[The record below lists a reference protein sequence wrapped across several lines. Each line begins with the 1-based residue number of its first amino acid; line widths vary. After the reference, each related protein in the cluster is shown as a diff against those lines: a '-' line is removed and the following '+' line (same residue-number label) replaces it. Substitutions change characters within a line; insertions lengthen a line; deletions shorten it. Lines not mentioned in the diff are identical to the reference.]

1 MKRLRVPSSLFY
13 VSHVSVRFA
22 AFAAALV
29 VAAAGCSKTTTTP
42 VPRTDRSPASTAAH
56 VDTYTTSF
64 PSSEKVLSDGGRWI
78 SGKTVGVDWGY
89 VSTTPGYAIGTA
101 GPKHF
106 ADSVALLKGNWGPN
120 QTAEAVVRKVSV
132 HGWPEVSLRL
142 RSSLSEH
149 NCTGYEISDS
159 LRDRDP
165 YLIIVRWNGPVA
177 DFTYL
182 LNIKGEKYR
191 VVTGDVMKATIV
203 GNLITAYKNGVEIGQ
218 AKDNTYPNG
227 LPGFGFNEGR
237 NGEYGITRFS
247 VAATKASGT
256 AAPLGGQ
263 TSGH

>member
-1 MKRLRVPSSLFY
+1 MKRLRTPNSVFSVYHVP
-13 VSHVSVRFA
+13 VRLVA
-22 AFAAALV
+22 LAAALV

-42 VPRTDRSPASTAAH
+42 APKTDISPAPTAAH

-78 SGKTVGVDWGY
+78 SGKTIGVDWGY
-89 VSTTPGYAIGTA
+89 VSTTPGYATGTA

-132 HGWPEVSLRL
+132 YGWPEVSLRL
-142 RSSLSEH
+142 RSSLSEDH
-149 NCTGYEISDS
+149 CTGYEISDS
-159 LRDRDP
+159 LRDKDP
-165 YLIIVRWNGPVA
+165 YLIIVRWNGPLA

-191 VVTGDVMKATIV
+191 VATGDVMKTTIV

-218 AKDNTYPNG
+218 AKDNTYLNG

-237 NGEYGITRFS
+237 NGDYGITRFS
-247 VAATKASGT
+247 VAATNASGT
-256 AAPLGGQ
+256 AASLAGE
-263 TSGH
+263 TSGQ

>member
-1 MKRLRVPSSLFY
+1 MTRLRTPNRVFS
-13 VSHVSVRFA
+13 VSHLPVRFV
-22 AFAAALV
+22 AFAAVLV
-29 VAAAGCSKTTTTP
+29 VVAAGCSKTTTTP
-42 VPRTDRSPASTAAH
+42 APRTNISPATTAAH
-56 VDTYTTSF
+56 VDSYTTSF
-64 PSSEKVLSDGGRWI
+64 PSSEKVLSDGDRWL
-78 SGKTVGVDWGY
+78 SGQTTGVDWGY

-159 LRDRDP
+159 LRDEKP

-177 DFTYL
+177 NFTYL
-182 LNIKGEKYR
+182 LNIEGEKYR
-191 VVTGDVMKATIV
+191 VATGDVMKATIV

-218 AKDNTYPNG
+218 AKDDTYVNG
-227 LPGFGFNEGR
+227 LPGFGFNEGK

-247 VAATKASGT
+247 VAATNASGT
-256 AAPLGGQ
+256 AAPLAGQ
-263 TSGH
+263 TSGQ

>member
-1 MKRLRVPSSLFY
+1 MKRLRTPNSVFS
-13 VSHVSVRFA
+13 VSHPPIRFI
-22 AFAAALV
+22 AFAAALIFV
-29 VAAAGCSKTTTTP
+29 AAGCSKTTAAP
-42 VPRTDRSPASTAAH
+42 ALRTDIKPASTAAP
-56 VDTYTTSF
+56 VGTYTTSF

-78 SGKTVGVDWGY
+78 SGQTVGVDWGY
-89 VSTTPGYAIGTA
+89 VSTTPGYATGTA
-101 GPKHF
+101 GPKRF
-106 ADSVALLKGNWGPN
+106 ADSVALLQGNWGPN

-132 HGWPEVSLRL
+132 DGWPEVSLRL

-159 LRDRDP
+159 LRDQDP

-218 AKDNTYPNG
+218 AKDDTYPNG

-237 NGEYGITRFS
+237 NGDYGITRFS
-247 VAATKASGT
+247 AASGT
-256 AAPLGGQ
+256 AVPLAGQ
-263 TSGH
+263 TSSQ

>member
-1 MKRLRVPSSLFY
+1 MTRLRTPNRVFS
-13 VSHVSVRFA
+13 VSHLPVRFV
-22 AFAAALV
+22 AFAAVLV
-29 VAAAGCSKTTTTP
+29 VVAAGCSKTTTTP
-42 VPRTDRSPASTAAH
+42 APRTDISPASTAAH
-56 VDTYTTSF
+56 VDSYTTSF
-64 PSSEKVLSDGGRWI
+64 PSSEKVLSDGDRWL
-78 SGKTVGVDWGY
+78 SGQTTGVDWGY

-159 LRDRDP
+159 LRDEKP

-182 LNIKGEKYR
+182 LNIEGEKYR
-191 VVTGDVMKATIV
+191 VATGDVMKATIV

-218 AKDNTYPNG
+218 AKDDTYVNG
-227 LPGFGFNEGR
+227 LPGFGFNEGK

-247 VAATKASGT
+247 VAATNASGT
-256 AAPLGGQ
+256 AAPLAGQ
-263 TSGH
+263 TSGQ

>member
-1 MKRLRVPSSLFY
+1 MKRLRTLNSVFS
-13 VSHVSVRFA
+13 VSYLPVRFV
-22 AFAAALV
+22 AFAAALIAV
-29 VAAAGCSKTTTTP
+29 AAGCSKTTAAP
-42 VPRTDRSPASTAAH
+42 APRADIPPASTAAH
-56 VDTYTTSF
+56 VGTYTTSF

-78 SGKTVGVDWGY
+78 SGQTVGVDWGY
-89 VSTTPGYAIGTA
+89 VSTTPGYATGTA
-101 GPKHF
+101 GPKRF
-106 ADSVALLKGNWGPN
+106 ADSVALLQGNWGPN

-132 HGWPEVSLRL
+132 DGWPEVCLRL

-159 LRDRDP
+159 LRDQDP

-191 VVTGDVMKATIV
+191 VATGDVMKATIV

-218 AKDNTYPNG
+218 AKDDTYPNG

-247 VAATKASGT
+247 VAATNASGT
-256 AAPLGGQ
+256 AAPLAGQ
-263 TSGH
+263 TSSQ